1 MLLALRLD
9 SERLSASS
17 QACLGWYPRKK
28 ALWGTF
34 KQLCNLRDGLICFHK
49 AGNLTSFNMV
59 DVFVFHMQFL
69 LAGLKALYDTQLQPI
84 YPQLIKV
91 ALSS

>member
-34 KQLCNLRDGLICFHK
+34 KQLCSLRDGLLGFHK
-49 AGNLTSFNMV
+49 AGNLISFNMV
-59 DVFVFHMQFL
+59 DVFVFHMQFRV
-69 LAGLKALYDTQLQPI
+69 AGLKAFYAIQLQPA

>member
-1 MLLALRLD
+1 MQLE
-9 SERLSASS
+9 ERLSASS
-17 QACLGWYPRKK
+17 QACLGRYPRKK

-34 KQLCNLRDGLICFHK
+34 KQLCNLRDGLVGFHK

-59 DVFVFHMQFL
+59 EVFVFHMQL
-69 LAGLKALYDTQLQPI
+69 RLVGLKALYAIHLQPT

-91 ALSS
+91 GLSS